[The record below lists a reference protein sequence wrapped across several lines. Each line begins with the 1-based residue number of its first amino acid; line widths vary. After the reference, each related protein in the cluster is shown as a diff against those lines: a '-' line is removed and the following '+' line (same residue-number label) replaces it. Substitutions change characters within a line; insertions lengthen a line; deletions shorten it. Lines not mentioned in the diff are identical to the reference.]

1 MKLTNLEIYNIA
13 ETLTSAFKD
22 CTIYIPVKANFY
34 LQKNIKAFTDA
45 AQEIDKVRME
55 IAKRFGEDQGNGS
68 YNVPKEHLQEANLEL
83 EKLFAIEQEIEI
95 KKFKLEDLGE
105 INLTP
110 AQMQALFIM
119 IEEE

>member
-13 ETLTSAFKD
+13 DALGSAFKD
-22 CTIYIPVKANFY
+22 CATYIPVKANFY

-45 AQEIDKVRME
+45 AQEIEKVRME
-55 IAKRFGEDQGNGS
+55 IAKRFGESEGNGS
-68 YNVPKEHLQEANLEL
+68 YSVPKENLPAANAEL
-83 EKLFAIEQEIEI
+83 EKLFSIEQDINI
-95 KKFKLEDLGE
+95 KKFKLEDLGD